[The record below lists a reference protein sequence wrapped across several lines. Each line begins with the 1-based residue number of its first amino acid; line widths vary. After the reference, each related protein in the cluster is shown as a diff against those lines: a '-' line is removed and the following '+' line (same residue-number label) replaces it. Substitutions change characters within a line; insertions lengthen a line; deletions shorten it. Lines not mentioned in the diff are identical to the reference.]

1 MRIDIYPAG
10 GGDVPSF
17 SHDLDLQLGQCVTL
31 RFADLV
37 ACGAFEGHADIW
49 LPWQRDTQ
57 FYPRQVDCVPYVRNA
72 FYEAATHCG
81 SGASNISVENAYFR
95 KAATR
100 IFARLHCGPDLQS
113 EAIIVYPTCGHPSPH
128 VSLTEVGLIRRDGK
142 MLMREINVP
151 RNGILHATVRD
162 LFSEAP
168 AFLGEETSCVL
179 RLSDKEV
186 RLWGFHLTKTRHDTG
201 LAMDHF
207 FGG

>member
-1 MRIDIYPAG
+1 
-10 GGDVPSF
+10 
-17 SHDLDLQLGQCVTL
+17 
-31 RFADLV
+31 
-37 ACGAFEGHADIW
+37 
-49 LPWQRDTQ
+49 
-57 FYPRQVDCVPYVRNA
+57 
-72 FYEAATHCG
+72 
-81 SGASNISVENAYFR
+81 
-95 KAATR
+95 
-100 IFARLHCGPDLQS
+100 
-113 EAIIVYPTCGHPSPH
+113 
-128 VSLTEVGLIRRDGK
+128 